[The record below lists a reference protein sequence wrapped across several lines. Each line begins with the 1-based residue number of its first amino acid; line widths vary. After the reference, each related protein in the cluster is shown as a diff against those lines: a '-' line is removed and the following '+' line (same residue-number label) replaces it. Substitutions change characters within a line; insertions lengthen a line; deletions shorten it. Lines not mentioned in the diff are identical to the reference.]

1 MSMLRLL
8 LVAVGKGARDKA
20 KEARVPCFPINP
32 DLAKLLVDVPEE
44 AKAIAMQTSNR
55 FSVMRGTRTAH
66 LMNALLDWRLLQ
78 EKRILEIGPGQY
90 AFAIL
95 ARWLGA
101 RVVCV
106 DSNATIA
113 QFGRAIGFEVFEM
126 DLSRVD
132 VESLGERFDGLW
144 MKGAFNPT
152 GCSDHDR
159 LRSVAGRLNGLIA
172 DDGWGM
178 IAPNGRQDAPQKYPG
193 VAANVLAQR
202 DAFVGLGW
210 RALPISAE
218 ARDRCALKAKYYGSV
233 PHLFVKGEAAAG
245 LERVD

>member
-1 MSMLRLL
+1 MLRS
-8 LVAVGKGARDKA
+8 LVTVGKSLGDQAKGAP
-20 KEARVPCFPINP
+20 VPRFPIDP
-32 DLAKLLVDVPEE
+32 ELAKLLVDVPEE

-66 LMNALLDWRLLQ
+66 LMNALLDRRLLQ
-78 EKRILEIGPGQY
+78 GKRILEIGPGQY

-113 QFGRAIGFEVFEM
+113 KFGRAIGFEVIEM
-126 DLSRVD
+126 DLNRIEVGL
-132 VESLGERFDGLW
+132 LGERFDGLW

-159 LRSVAGRLNGLIA
+159 LRSVARRLNGLIA

-193 VAANVLAQR
+193 VATNVLAQR
-202 DAFVGLGW
+202 GAFVGLGW

-218 ARDRCALKAKYYGSV
+218 ARDRCALKAKYYGSI
-233 PHLFVKGEAAAG
+233 PHLFVKGQAAAG